1 MVSGS
6 NLSTM
11 LEEPAAPSSPEV
23 SSTRS
28 LKRVPSKAERY
39 WYFLRHMLVKDEGSL
54 LVKHWDFL
62 KDTFGEMKDEESEKN
77 ANSRGGV
84 LEKRKLSL
92 KSPASKRWKKVRDL
106 LIVDYN
112 PPSTEKW
119 NFLREW
125 LTVDGDLGDSW
136 DELRAFARSRVGV
149 PQGGDWDLFRTLFFE
164 DRGVRDHPHWAFLKD
179 LLVKDAVPATVMA
192 GKALI
197 EANESMTCGH
207 LVPNKTSIANILR
220 LVTNIC

>member
-1 MVSGS
+1 MVSDS
-6 NLSTM
+6 NLSSM
-11 LEEPAAPSSPEV
+11 LRSPTAPSDPQQTGV
-23 SSTRS
+23 RS

-62 KDTFGEMKDEESEKN
+62 KDTFGEMKDEEGEKGT
-77 ANSRGGV
+77 NSKGSTP
-84 LEKRKLSL
+84 EKRKLSL

-136 DELRAFARSRVGV
+136 DELRTFARSRVDV

-164 DRGVRDHPHWAFLKD
+164 DRGVRNHPHWAFLKD
-179 LLVKDAVPATVMA
+179 LLVKDAVPATVMS
-192 GKALI
+192 GKACLEKGNHI
-197 EANESMTCGH
+197 PSNLSLSDTRCIG
-207 LVPNKTSIANILR
+207 P
-220 LVTNIC
+220 